1 MTITMMLI
9 TAAMF
14 AQPSARPVESPT
26 NAMPESSTKAP
37 SGATHESAAAFEK
50 KLQELDAKMAKVV
63 DLRASFEQRKKTA
76 LLKKPIVS
84 SGTLSCKGESVLWR
98 TLKPRESQLLVT
110 PDKVTV
116 YYPADKLAEVYPV
129 GARFRDAAGGP
140 LPRLPKLREKFEMRE
155 MTNDEKKALGVES
168 SADRLCVAL
177 TPKGDELKK
186 YVAMVRVVIDTSVP
200 CADRVV
206 VSDPEGDETEIRFS
220 GVTIN
225 VGMKD
230 SELELALPEGT
241 KVSTPG
247 AETTR
252 TAKPSES
259 SGPDGTRRPSTG
271 KN

>member
-14 AQPSARPVESPT
+14 AQPSAKPAETPKAAT
-26 NAMPESSTKAP
+26 TEPAAKAP
-37 SGATHESAAAFEK
+37 TTATSEAAAFEK
-50 KLQELDAKMAKVV
+50 KLQDLDAKMAKVV

-98 TLKPRESQLLVT
+98 TTKPRESQLLVT

-116 YYPADKLAEVYPV
+116 HYPADRLAEVYPV

-155 MTNDEKKALGVES
+155 MTGDEMKALGVDGAPE
-168 SADRLCVAL
+168 RLCVVM
-177 TPKGDELKK
+177 TPKSEDLKK
-186 YVAMVRVVIDTSVP
+186 YVAMVRVVIDTEVP
-200 CADRVV
+200 CAERVV
-206 VSDPEGDETEIRFS
+206 VSDPDGDETEIRFS

-225 VGMKD
+225 VDMKD
-230 SELELALPEGT
+230 AELDLALPEGT

-247 AETTR
+247 AATTK
-252 TAKPSES
+252 TAPPSGS
-259 SGPDGTRRPSTG
+259 SGKDGADVTPAR
-271 KN
+271 KK

>member
-1 MTITMMLI
+1 MTIAMMLL
-9 TAAMF
+9 TAMLM
-14 AQPSARPVESPT
+14 QPAG
-26 NAMPESSTKAP
+26 NAAEP
-37 SGATHESAAAFEK
+37 SKGATPEAPTKTTATPASAQANSFET
-50 KLQELDAKMAKVV
+50 KLQGLDAKMAKVV

-98 TLKPRESQLLVT
+98 TTKPRESQLLVT

-116 YYPADKLAEVYPV
+116 HYPADRLAEVYPV

-155 MTNDEKKALGVES
+155 MTGDEMKALGVDG
-168 SADRLCVAL
+168 APDRLCVVM
-177 TPKGDELKK
+177 TPKSEDLKK
-186 YVAMVRVVIDTSVP
+186 YVAMVRVVIDTKVP

-220 GVTIN
+220 SVTIN

-230 SELELALPEGT
+230 TELELALPEGT

-247 AETTR
+247 AA
-252 TAKPSES
+252 TAKAAPPSGS
-259 SGPDGTRRPSTG
+259 SGKD
-271 KN
+271 

>member
-1 MTITMMLI
+1 MTFAMMLI

-14 AQPSARPVESPT
+14 VQPSATPVDSPNKAT
-26 NAMPESSTKAP
+26 PESSAKAP
-37 SGATHESAAAFEK
+37 SGATHDSAAAFEK

-116 YYPADKLAEVYPV
+116 HYPADKLAEVYPV

-140 LPRLPKLREKFEMRE
+140 LPRLPKLREKFELRE
-155 MTNDEKKALGVES
+155 MTQEEIKTLGVENT
-168 SADRLCVAL
+168 ADRLCVVL
-177 TPKGDELKK
+177 TPKGDDLKK
-186 YVAMVRVVIDTSVP
+186 YVAMVRVVIDASVP

-220 GVTIN
+220 SVAIN

-230 SELELALPEGT
+230 GELELKLPEGT
-241 KVSTPG
+241 TISSPG
-247 AETTR
+247 ASAAGVNRPGGSAGNAATVTTP
-252 TAKPSES
+252 APK
-259 SGPDGTRRPSTG
+259 
-271 KN
+271 K